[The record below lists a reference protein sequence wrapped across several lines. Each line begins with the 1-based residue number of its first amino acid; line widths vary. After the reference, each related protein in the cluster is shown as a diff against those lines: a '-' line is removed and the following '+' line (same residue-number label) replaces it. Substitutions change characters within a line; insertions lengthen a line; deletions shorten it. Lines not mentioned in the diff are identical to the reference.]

1 MSRPEASWTLA
12 VCARLRTRQRAP
24 YEGPMVSCYNRHERR
39 ARVRLV
45 FITDIHDAFRPLE
58 AIIRAIPA
66 DLFILAGDLIYR
78 IFPRYKTAWR
88 YMELQEILA
97 GNRESEGEDLRD
109 VAQRLCQDRARPASK
124 GLAQEYLSLSSKAE
138 AAMLRSYQRLEEIL
152 ARHPHKRIHVLP
164 GNYDMDLQKTALS
177 QRDLHLRCVEVQGW
191 RIAGYGGA
199 KVHTPGIPEHLRIR
213 FREEQRGGRPWSEAQ
228 EFFESVMPHVL
239 ALHHP
244 PYGRFDRLA
253 GHGHVGSIGIRNYVD
268 QAEVALVLSG
278 HIHEDWG
285 GEKAMGTF
293 FFNPS
298 NFGRIVGVS
307 GVRPGGYF
315 LDLVLG
321 KAGLE
326 VATLRQVQRG
336 VLHDVVDYRPREGR
350 LESIVLDEERYIRM
364 GGAIRRPRHIAPI
377 RQFQRIKSFFLGH
390 ETPESRALVREL
402 RGIYR
407 RIREAGMNVAFD
419 LLGSLNLGVARPGS
433 DLDLVVY
440 LKGEECVADELDAC
454 AVPPPLEAVFRE
466 LEGRGLAVEVCD
478 SLDLDRVER
487 AIRAEDA
494 EDGHLQRF
502 IFYRAVCRPVNL
514 RLIKAVEN
522 QLLRKERFRR
532 EMETRLREYL
542 RILVSSVR
550 HVRSFEK
557 YVARLRE
564 GGVEIPPDV
573 QEGIRRYLRGP

>member
-1 MSRPEASWTLA
+1 MK
-12 VCARLRTRQRAP
+12 
-24 YEGPMVSCYNRHERR
+24 
-39 ARVRLV
+39 VRLV

-58 AIIRAIPA
+58 AIIRATPA

-78 IFPRYKTAWR
+78 IFPRYETAWR

-97 GNRESEGEDLRD
+97 GHRVSEDEDLRA
-109 VAQRLCQDRARPASK
+109 VAERLCQEGARPALK
-124 GLAQEYLSLSSKAE
+124 VLAQEYLSLSSKAE
-138 AAMLRSYQRLEEIL
+138 AAMLRSYQSLEEVL
-152 ARHPHKRIHVLP
+152 SRYPYQRIHVLP
-164 GNYDMDLQKTALS
+164 GNYDMDLQGTALRG
-177 QRDLHLRCVEVQGW
+177 RDLHLRCVEVEGW

-199 KVHTPGIPEHLRIR
+199 KVHTPGVPEHLRIR
-213 FREEQRGGRPWSEAQ
+213 FREEQRAGGLWSEAE
-228 EFFESVMPHVL
+228 EFFSSVKPHIL

-244 PYGRFDRLA
+244 AYGHLDRLA

-268 QAEVALVLSG
+268 RSEVAVVLSG

-285 GEKAMGTF
+285 GERAMGTCY
-293 FFNPS
+293 FNPS
-298 NFGRIVGVS
+298 NFGRIVEVS

-315 LDLVLG
+315 LDLLMG
-321 KAGLE
+321 DSGLE
-326 VATLRQVQRG
+326 VATLRQAQGGMLR
-336 VLHDVVDYRPREGR
+336 DVVDYRPRDGR

-364 GGAIRRPRHIAPI
+364 GGAAPRPRHIRPI

-390 ETPESRALVREL
+390 ETPESRDLVKEL

-419 LLGSLNLGVARPGS
+419 LLGSLNFGVARGGS
-433 DLDLVVY
+433 DVDLVVY
-440 LKGEECVADELDAC
+440 LKGEECLPDELDMC
-454 AVPPPLEAVFRE
+454 AVPPPLDAVFRE

-487 AIRAEDA
+487 AIRDEDG

-573 QEGIRRYLRGP
+573 EEGIRKYLRGR